1 MMAKNGFIINS
12 FDEDEYAKRV
22 VEFINYP
29 EEKKNL
35 IRKAAIDKSSL
46 FDVEKVGL
54 MWLDLLSSLD
64 F

>member
-1 MMAKNGFIINS
+1 M
-12 FDEDEYAKRV
+12 
-22 VEFINYP
+22 EFINYP